1 MNIFGFS
8 LGGSGWAGGAAFFF
22 FSSESVM
29 VAVGDLHGV
38 QGGMAEDLGT
48 RLISNAGEKVAF
60 DTSED
65 SLIPVEPGTRTKNSR
80 ETQRNKSTAPSRGS
94 ASSPVRKQH
103 G

>member
-1 MNIFGFS
+1 
-8 LGGSGWAGGAAFFF
+8 
-22 FSSESVM
+22 M

-65 SLIPVEPGTRTKNSR
+65 SLIRTAMLERERKNSR

>member
-60 DTSED
+60 DTSD
-65 SLIPVEPGTRTKNSR
+65 VRTRTKKFSGNPA
-80 ETQRNKSTAPSRGS
+80 E
-94 ASSPVRKQH
+94 
-103 G
+103 

>member
-1 MNIFGFS
+1 
-8 LGGSGWAGGAAFFF
+8 
-22 FSSESVM
+22 M

-65 SLIPVEPGTRTKNSR
+65 SLIRRCERERKNSR

>member
-65 SLIPVEPGTRTKNSR
+65 SLIPVEPRTRTKKFSGNPA
-80 ETQRNKSTAPSRGS
+80 E
-94 ASSPVRKQH
+94 
-103 G
+103 

>member
-1 MNIFGFS
+1 
-8 LGGSGWAGGAAFFF
+8 
-22 FSSESVM
+22 M

-65 SLIPVEPGTRTKNSR
+65 SLIPVEPRRKNSR